1 MRSSSL
7 YKTTESQKVEE
18 NLLDRLTDGFTIVDE
33 KGTIQFINKT
43 AAYQFGIS
51 KDEVTGR
58 KINELIL
65 EIKDC
70 SKIDD
75 LVVES
80 FQGSP
85 PRPGRY
91 HVLFSNKKTSLL
103 DLNFSV
109 SHLADSEN
117 SQLIIQ
123 HKPVDD
129 GPSSDQL
136 SRHQDNQLYTNLES
150 YPDEMLNVDHKG
162 TILFVNQNSKNLK
175 AKEAIG
181 KTIYDYSLPEDHA
194 AIKQELKKVYQSGE
208 EGRYESGGI
217 GSDGIVRWYS
227 TRVVPIKHDD
237 GVIGVSLGMSDNSQ
251 KKAAEDELKKSQAL
265 LNTIFDSIPETILV
279 LDRRMNIVACNSK
292 GTEKFGLQSQ
302 TRKRKCYDI
311 YWQRKEPCTD
321 CQIKTVFETGKSST
335 RELYNEIENTH
346 KEIRAFPVLSDTGA
360 VRYVVEYIQ
369 DITKTKE
376 NKEMLELA
384 TQKSKAAQRIKSDFL
399 SKIGHELKTPMIGIL
414 GFAKLGM
421 ERYKKNSKEKLKSY
435 FSTIYESAEKLQGL
449 LNNMLD
455 LSQLEV
461 GNLGYDYQKEHLSMV
476 TTIILNDMFTV
487 FKDKSIKIKY
497 TKPTFTDLVQM
508 DVEKIGKVMKNLLLN
523 AVKYSKKG
531 SQIKVEIV
539 QTTDNRVQFSVT
551 DTGHGIPDDEL
562 ESIFE
567 KFKQG
572 SSHEEFS
579 GGTGLGLAISKKI
592 ISDHDGKIWAEN
604 NKRVGSTFIFTLPRV
619 ESEGEM

>member
-80 FQGSP
+80 FQGNP

-321 CQIKTVFETGKSST
+321 CQIKTVFETGKSSI

-497 TKPTFTDLVQM
+497 TKPTFTDLVQI

-531 SQIKVEIV
+531 SQIKVEIA